1 MTMFQIKS
9 DIHTMVEKIEQEQY
23 LLDIHHSLSSLLE
36 NNNDVMDVLTDSQ
49 KQNLNISLQ
58 QAQSGNVKSFQNLK
72 EKYNQWFTK

>member
-1 MTMFQIKS
+1 
-9 DIHTMVEKIEQEQY
+9 
-23 LLDIHHSLSSLLE
+23 
-36 NNNDVMDVLTDSQ
+36 MDVLTDSQ

>member
-1 MTMFQIKS
+1 MTTFQIKS